1 MILAGSRLYWASA
14 SKNVAPIRDYDIATG
29 RIRYLARGDSVFA
42 SANRQHI
49 YIVQTTTRLIEL
61 PADGIGRPRRLALP
75 AGWHMSGGLGNWAV
89 AGGVVVYSGPA
100 GQRRH
105 PTTLAVWTPGTGHV
119 KIIGRNLD
127 ITDTYTPHGAS
138 YSLLAWTSHGV
149 LGITNTST
157 LASLTVRS
165 PRRYGFT
172 YGGPFSSGSF
182 SPDGTRLAV
191 FVNTTNP
198 QDPYATPYS
207 VLGIVN
213 TRTGALRLV
222 HATRL
227 VTTEDVGWARWLPG
241 GNRLIAGAEA
251 YSYAVNAVTLAAR
264 PFSFSGSPGQD
275 IEHSGDINFS
285 ATVLPYP

>member
-1 MILAGSRLYWASA
+1 M
-14 SKNVAPIRDYDIATG
+14 
-29 RIRYLARGDSVFA
+29 
-42 SANRQHI
+42 
-49 YIVQTTTRLIEL
+49 
-61 PADGIGRPRRLALP
+61 
-75 AGWHMSGGLGNWAV
+75 
-89 AGGVVVYSGPA
+89 
-100 GQRRH
+100 
-105 PTTLAVWTPGTGHV
+105 
-119 KIIGRNLD
+119 KIIGRDRD
-127 ITDTYTPHGAS
+127 ISAAYTPRGAS
-138 YSLLAWTSHGV
+138 YSLLAWTSHDV

-172 YGGPFSSGSF
+172 YGGLFSSGAF

-198 QDPYATPYS
+198 QDPYNTPYS

-251 YSYAVNAVTLAAR
+251 GSFAVNAVTLAAR
-264 PFSFSGSPGQD
+264 PFSLSGSLGRD
-275 IEHSGDINFS
+275 IENSGGINFS
-285 ATVLPYP
+285 ATVVPYP